1 MNFTKSL
8 NGCRFFS
15 FSKYVLPD
23 LLYDYKAFEP
33 YLSSELI
40 ELHHNKHHRA
50 YVTNFNLTIEKYN
63 QPESSL
69 CQMDRINLLKSIKF
83 YAGGHINHSL
93 YWENLLPKKEGGGE
107 LIDGPLIDAI
117 KKEWHSVHEFI
128 HTFNTQLSN
137 IQGSGWCWLVKIPLS
152 QRLFIETTMNQD
164 LAMQG
169 KVILGID
176 AWEHAYYAQYFN
188 NKVKYF
194 ENIWNV
200 VNWKVMNKRF
210 EE

>member
-83 YAGGHINHSL
+83 YAGG
-93 YWENLLPKKEGGGE
+93 
-107 LIDGPLIDAI
+107 
-117 KKEWHSVHEFI
+117 
-128 HTFNTQLSN
+128 
-137 IQGSGWCWLVKIPLS
+137 SGWCWLVKIPLS